1 MYIIPIGIVLPFLL
15 YSLASPY
22 TQLLII
28 FQGYESDASQALIGK
43 EIEAQIYDELLN
55 VVQITSGIDE
65 DLKNSGSVITPLN
78 ELRQRVKDSIAEYK
92 ETFVNEKQ
100 DNKDEEI
107 ETFKKVEDSYAHIVE
122 LEDQSIELAKAGNYA
137 DAIGLLLIE
146 ADSYLDDTLL
156 PNLETVIVSES
167 QDVSKD
173 LPTLVNIV
181 SRFGVI
187 PVPSLVERMDSADI
201 DFKHAILTKELVRSL
216 DNLLIDGLSA
226 LITKGQTNAE
236 GVDLY
241 TVFYKNITDL
251 EVKIDNTI
259 SQLKLTVNSENNTDK
274 EEELTE
280 IQDIENSFVLLKD
293 AITSINDTLAQPA
306 SSREEL
312 AALVVPVDNLVVNEL
327 TLNAQSFNIKEES
340 NRKSTIDSLSDYLNR
355 LVITIYLVCIMVFL
369 IGVLALI
376 NLSRQILSPVIKLK
390 NAAQKVSEGDLNTKV
405 DINSRDEIGELAKV
419 FNSMVEKIRNAYSEL
434 ENKVKER
441 TSELEALKSELET
454 KVTEKTSQLE
464 KKESETEQIKALNNA
479 MIGRELEMVK
489 LKEEIAKLKGEK

>member
-1 MYIIPIGIVLPFLL
+1 
-15 YSLASPY
+15 LASPY

>member
-340 NRKSTIDSLSDYLNR
+340 NRKSTKDSLSDYLNR